1 MAEPAVQPSNNR
13 QLQLTKGRTGLGSFP
28 VTIMMKKIITTY
40 LVLALTGCSAS
51 NDEVDYGTE
60 NTATAIRFATGMA
73 PTISSRSA
81 IMPGNSGLITEDVA
95 GVQLL
100 RDDNLTPFTSG
111 ITASVTEATIKTENE
126 DGKNLMSLNDN
137 QYFKLDHSD
146 AHFMAYYPAGSSP
159 SGGIVN
165 YTIDGSQDIITSNLE
180 TARFSNKREVS
191 FAFSHQLTL
200 VRLQIKAPSDLEA
213 AAFGNLKHASIK
225 VPNQL
230 KLSLNNSTEFKLEKR
245 ANTLEELSFLTNN
258 QEVVL
263 KKGPIVIGEL
273 MIFPEQFNEITL
285 EFTHKPKESY
295 PLNWDVAPNLLK
307 PGMINTITIDL
318 KAFDIQFNAS
328 VDSWVAGNGE
338 NGEEISIG
346 GS

>member
-1 MAEPAVQPSNNR
+1 MAALAAQPSNNK

-40 LVLALTGCSAS
+40 LVLALMGCSAS

-73 PTISSRSA
+73 PTITSRSA

-111 ITASVTEATIKTENE
+111 ITASVTEATIKAEYE
-126 DGKNLMSLNDN
+126 DNKNLMSLNDN

-146 AHFMAYYPAGSSP
+146 AHFMAYYPAGSAP

-165 YTIDGSQDIITSNLE
+165 YSIDGSQDIITSNLE
-180 TARFSNKREVS
+180 TAKFINKREIS
-191 FAFSHQLTL
+191 FLFSHQLTL
-200 VRLQIKAPSDLEA
+200 VRLQVKAENDSEA
-213 AAFGNLKHASIK
+213 AAFGSLTKASIK

-230 KLSLNNSTEFKLEKR
+230 KLSIDASEFKLEKSS
-245 ANTLEELSFLTNN
+245 NTLKELSFLTNH
-258 QEVVL
+258 QEVEL
-263 KKGPIVIGEL
+263 KKGPLLIGEL
-273 MIFPEQFNEITL
+273 MIYPEQFNEITL
-285 EFTHKPKESY
+285 AFTHKPVESFT
-295 PLNWDVAPNLLK
+295 LNWDSAPNLLK

-318 KAFDIQFNAS
+318 KAFEIQFNAS
-328 VDSWVAGNGE
+328 VAPWEAGNGE
-338 NGEEISIG
+338 DGEEISIG